1 MGGRPRSAGIYPIPH
16 WWQHPGFKSSYIRE
30 FVRFGGFACCF
41 FRGRG
46 RPLCLWMESAWPVG
60 CLVDGTQGGW
70 WFSHGSCGGLTLF
83 LHPVGGIRLE
93 RSASPIAFR
102 STFLLVYG
110 RTICLLRGSI
120 HDTRCAPNRT
130 FYKNN
135 PIMWE
140 VERGKSWSL
149 DSWVGGSPGY
159 FVPIHL
165 WDTLWG
171 GRAGQ
176 VFSCV
181 VVV

>member
-83 LHPVGGIRLE
+83 LHPVGGIRSGSGRDQIRVGIGPDGS
-93 RSASPIAFR
+93 RSGWDQAGKVRITYSISLNLSSRIRAYYL
-102 STFLLVYG
+102 STAWFYTRYTM
-110 RTICLLRGSI
+110 RT
-120 HDTRCAPNRT
+120 
-130 FYKNN
+130 
-135 PIMWE
+135 
-140 VERGKSWSL
+140 
-149 DSWVGGSPGY
+149 
-159 FVPIHL
+159 
-165 WDTLWG
+165 
-171 GRAGQ
+171 Q
-176 VFSCV
+176 
-181 VVV
+181 